1 MNNTVLLIICSTCL
15 DYFGLMQKI
24 KVGIV
29 GGMGDILAAQMNA
42 EKVITI

>member
-1 MNNTVLLIICSTCL
+1 
-15 DYFGLMQKI
+15 MQKI